1 MSANVSLHFPQSGAP
16 TWRDPVSTATA
27 LPSTGMLGEVRVAQD
42 TQINYTWGGSAW
54 VAPSGGGGSGIT
66 ALTGDVTAS
75 GTGSVAATVASIGG
89 KTAAAVATVVTNTSG
104 TNTGDQTIS
113 LTGPITGSG
122 TGSFATAI
130 ASQTGTGTKF
140 VMDTAPTITG
150 LLTQTGQYTNSFA
163 GTASNSA
170 MFFSGSPFSG
180 GSGTTNR
187 PAVCMEDAAT
197 PSTTWSGAGT
207 YIGVNAISTF
217 TGDLINLS
225 KAGTTEFQVG
235 ASGAA
240 LFRGTVQCAQVTVG
254 VTGIITTGNN
264 ATLILG
270 STRTFSTADQL
281 QAATST
287 NNGSAGAHAG
297 LAIIPTYNQTLT
309 AGGTDLL
316 INRTETAIGSG
327 THLLIDAQVGSAS
340 KFNIDRTG
348 AISNAAPQTTL
359 TGSAGTALC
368 NQPFKGSTYK
378 KVVVFLNGYTD
389 TGTQTYTF
397 PTAFTNTP
405 FIYGLTAG
413 VSGATVTATTIKFT
427 VTTLTGF
434 VILEGY

>member
-42 TQINYTWGGSAW
+42 TQINYTWSGSAW

-140 VMDTAPTITG
+140 VMDTAPTISG

-163 GTASNSA
+163 GTASSPA
-170 MFFSGSPFSG
+170 MFLSGSPFAAGTTTTSQPAFLITDNATPVTTWQAAGTYFGINATSTFTGFIIDLKTNGTTRFAVSTAGTTTTGGVTCGNITATNNNITLQLGTGRTYSTANLSTVTLGGNTLTASSG
-180 GSGTTNR
+180 VTAAVQINPTVNQTSTAGYSAIAVNVTETAVGSGTKRLIDLNAGASGTTNLFF
-187 PAVCMEDAAT
+187 VDN
-197 PSTTWSGAGT
+197 AG
-207 YIGVNAISTF
+207 
-217 TGDLINLS
+217 
-225 KAGTTEFQVG
+225 
-235 ASGAA
+235 
-240 LFRGTVQCAQVTVG
+240 
-254 VTGIITTGNN
+254 GI
-264 ATLILG
+264 
-270 STRTFSTADQL
+270 
-281 QAATST
+281 
-287 NNGSAGAHAG
+287 GSA
-297 LAIIPTYNQTLT
+297 PT
-309 AGGTDLL
+309 
-316 INRTETAIGSG
+316 
-327 THLLIDAQVGSAS
+327 
-340 KFNIDRTG
+340 
-348 AISNAAPQTTL
+348 QTTL

-378 KVVVFLNGYTD
+378 KVVIFLNGYTD

-413 VSGATVTATTIKFT
+413 VAGATVTATTIKFT